1 MGTKAKIII
10 KAKVITMV
18 VFLFVTIITIGACA
32 PAVYLPV
39 LYEAQSFT
47 LTNQDGQ
54 EVELSDFRGEVVVLS
69 FIYTRCPDVCGEL
82 NYRLQSVWEQ
92 LKQELRQGV
101 VLISVSF
108 DSHDTPEVLKRYD
121 ELYNV
126 PGWQFLTGTEEQ
138 IQQVINDYGVGYERE
153 AGGWEIGHTT
163 VIILIDRNGVVRKSY
178 GNPYFPEKDMIRELE
193 YLLNQ

>member
-1 MGTKAKIII
+1 
-10 KAKVITMV
+10 MV